1 MSTHWRATETDG
13 LPEFAAPQ
21 DDAGGDLVLA
31 PLPGLPTRWDALDPS
46 GQPIHHADGA
56 VGNGIEVRNGFIEP
70 VPFDQGPFGGP
81 AFREPAFSEP
91 AFSEPAFNDAAFSE
105 PAFGD
110 AAFTEPAF
118 GDAAFAA
125 PALRPGVHPAPLPAP
140 APAGP
145 APLAPPRDA
154 LLHDVERVCRRL
166 VGIEAVARSIAVDAV
181 GASTDAH
188 HPDGDPSTAM
198 AAAVRSCLAVDLP
211 DERRIPYYQHRARLR
226 RDLARRT
233 DRDRAI
239 LAMRHVVGVPP
250 SGVAARLDVPESQVR
265 ETASAWC
272 PDDSRVDSLALL
284 RGIDSWISS
293 DLGSAAPGVTGH
305 ELAHLDD
312 VI

>member
-21 DDAGGDLVLA
+21 DDSGSDLVLA

-46 GQPIHHADGA
+46 GQPIRHPDAA
-56 VGNGIEVRNGFIEP
+56 AGNGIDVRNGFIET
-70 VPFDQGPFGGP
+70 VPLDQRPFGDP
-81 AFREPAFSEP
+81 AFR
-91 AFSEPAFNDAAFSE
+91 E

-125 PALRPGVHPAPLPAP
+125 PALRPGGHPAPMPAP
-140 APAGP
+140 GP
-145 APLAPPRDA
+145 SGITPLAPPRDA
-154 LLHDVERVCRRL
+154 LRHDVERVCRRL

-181 GASTDAH
+181 DASTDAH

-226 RDLARRT
+226 RDLARRS